1 MGLLS
6 FQVVSELEGKDVNE
20 LISEGMGKL
29 ASMPAGKVKPY
40 VRLGL
45 VCASTIR
52 LALLRRI
59 EGGATV
65 SASHHHPQHAPPK
78 VYSQYHNCYKIF
90 NN

>member
-1 MGLLS
+1 M
-6 FQVVSELEGKDVNE
+6 EGKDVNE

-59 EGGATV
+59 EGGGN
-65 SASHHHPQHAPPK
+65 S
-78 VYSQYHNCYKIF
+78 
-90 NN
+90 